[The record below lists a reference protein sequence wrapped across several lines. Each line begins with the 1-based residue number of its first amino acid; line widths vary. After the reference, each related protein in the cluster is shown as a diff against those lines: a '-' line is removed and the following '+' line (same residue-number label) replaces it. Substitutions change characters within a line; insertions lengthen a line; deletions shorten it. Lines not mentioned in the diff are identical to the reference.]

1 MNYHSD
7 VRKIAHISLVA
18 SFTIIYLQFISL
30 LIIENM
36 FIWPGGYSCLLSF
49 CWLVGPVGHMCP
61 LSVFFTADAY
71 KNICCFSFITDV
83 EKRKQVVQN
92 NFLPLE
98 NKIGP

>member
-7 VRKIAHISLVA
+7 VRKIAHILLVA

-71 KNICCFSFITDV
+71 KKYMLF
-83 EKRKQVVQN
+83 
-92 NFLPLE
+92 FLYY
-98 NKIGP
+98 